1 MTKAKL
7 NNSFSTI
14 MKLSYTKDI
23 ANKLLSEG
31 KISEK
36 EYKKLSTK
44 IDRDILRTKKN
55 ADIIFCEE

>member
-14 MKLSYTKDI
+14 LKLSYTKDI

-36 EYKKLSTK
+36 EYKKLST
-44 IDRDILRTKKN
+44 
-55 ADIIFCEE
+55 